1 MNHQLHSAIQILAV
15 GIAGS
20 RHQYRGNPCQQKEFS
35 QRPLSL
41 VKIRFWTDMISHRS
55 EIVVGCARITED
67 PRRTHGRKADR
78 LSKIFKRH
86 PPLAEAANH

>member
-15 GIAGS
+15 RIAGN

-35 QRPLSL
+35 LRPLSL
-41 VKIRFWTDMISHRS
+41 VKIRFWTGMISHRS

-67 PRRTHGRKADR
+67 PWQESG
-78 LSKIFKRH
+78 LFIQN
-86 PPLAEAANH
+86 L